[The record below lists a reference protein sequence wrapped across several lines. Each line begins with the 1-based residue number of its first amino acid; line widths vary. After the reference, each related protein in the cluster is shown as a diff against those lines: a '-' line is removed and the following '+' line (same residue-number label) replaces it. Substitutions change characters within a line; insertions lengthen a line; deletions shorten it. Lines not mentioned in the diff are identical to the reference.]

1 MTVICLLSPKTRIS
15 SPKRRVVFICGI
27 MIMRWIEVGHKF
39 MMCLFWQKRSPEEE
53 NLKEEKDQNRR
64 ESQKGNRREDRKG
77 KQKPQYGMLSNVLY
91 MVRHAAAFPR
101 VLWMLGIQ
109 VVTGVMISVVTLYMA
124 PSFLRIL
131 EEHASVAKL
140 SAVIGGFSLA
150 LILLNGLETYIKIN
164 NQSGRVA
171 VRLDIMREM
180 NRKVG
185 SCSYPLLNDQ
195 KFQDR
200 LAGAKY
206 AVSNNIAP
214 AEKIW
219 DTLYLLLK
227 NGICFCIY
235 LALMV
240 NVKPVLIVA
249 TVAITVADFV
259 VVRRFDNWNHEHQEE
274 EGEIIRKDRYL
285 YNSAR
290 DPKLAKDIRIFGMKE
305 WLWDIREDICRL
317 RRNFLNRREKNT
329 ICKNVTETLLDL
341 LRNGCI
347 YTYLLIITLQG
358 GLSASEFLLYFT
370 AASGFTGWVTGILA
384 NVTELNRQSMKI
396 SLVRELCGMKE
407 PFLFEGGRELVWEK
421 GVTYEFE
428 FRDVTFRYPDAE
440 KPVLEHFNL
449 KIKGGEKL
457 AVVGLNGAGKTTLVK
472 LLCGF
477 LDPDSGQVLLN
488 GVDIR
493 EYNRRDYYKLF
504 GAVFQEF
511 SVLGAA
517 IAENVAQ
524 SAEPDMER
532 VRSCVEQAGLKE
544 RIERFPDQYETKL
557 GKSLY
562 PEEAVELSGG
572 EMQRL
577 MLARMLYKHA
587 PVMVLDEPTAALDA
601 LAERDMYE
609 RYADFSRGNTAVFI
623 SHRLASTRFC
633 DRVILLDGGRVLEE
647 GTHEYLMEQGGKYA
661 ELFEIQSEYYKESKD

>member
-1 MTVICLLSPKTRIS
+1 M
-15 SPKRRVVFICGI
+15 F
-27 MIMRWIEVGHKF
+27 
-39 MMCLFWQKRSPEEE
+39 
-53 NLKEEKDQNRR
+53 
-64 ESQKGNRREDRKG
+64 
-77 KQKPQYGMLSNVLY
+77 SNILY
-91 MVRHAAAFPR
+91 MLRHAAAFPR

-109 VVTGVMISVVTLYMA
+109 VVTSVMISVVTLYMA

-131 EEHASVAKL
+131 EEHDSLAKL
-140 SAVIGGFSLA
+140 LAVIGGFSLM

-164 NQSGRVA
+164 NQSGRVS
-171 VRLDIMREM
+171 VRLSVMREM
-180 NRKVG
+180 NRKAG

-195 KFQDR
+195 RFQDR

-206 AVSNNIAP
+206 AVNNNIAP

-219 DTLYLLLK
+219 ETLYLLLK
-227 NGICFCIY
+227 DGICFCIY

-240 NVKPVLIVA
+240 NVKPVLVAVTIV
-249 TVAITVADFV
+249 ITVADFV
-259 VVRRFDNWNHEHQEE
+259 MVRRFDSWYHEHREE
-274 EGEIIRKDRYL
+274 EGKIIRQDRYF
-285 YNSAR
+285 YNCAR
-290 DPKLAKDIRIFGMKE
+290 NPKLAKDIRIFGMKE

-317 RRNFLNRREKNT
+317 RRNFLYRREKNT
-329 ICKNVTETLLDL
+329 ICKNVIETLLDL

-347 YTYLLIITLQG
+347 YAYLLVITLQG

-370 AASGFTGWVTGILA
+370 AAAGFTGWVTGILA
-384 NVTELNRQSMKI
+384 NVTELNRQSIKI
-396 SLVRELCGMKE
+396 SLVREFCETEE
-407 PFLFEGGRELVWEK
+407 PFRFEDGRELLWKRDNV
-421 GVTYEFE
+421 YEFE
-428 FRDVTFRYPDAE
+428 FRDVTFRYPDTE
-440 KPVLEHFNL
+440 DPVLEHFNL
-449 KIKGGEKL
+449 KIRGGEKL

-511 SVLGAA
+511 SFLGAT

-524 SAEPDMER
+524 SVEPDMER

-544 RIERFPDQYETKL
+544 RIERFPEQYETKL
-557 GKSLY
+557 GKQVY

-572 EMQRL
+572 ETQRL
-577 MLARMLYKHA
+577 MLARMLYKNA

-609 RYADFSRGNTAVFI
+609 RYADFARGSTAVYI

-633 DRVILLDGGRVLEE
+633 DRVILLDGGRILEE
-647 GTHEYLMEQGGKYA
+647 GTHEYLMKQGGRYA
-661 ELFEIQSEYYKESKD
+661 ELFEIQSRYYKDSQATGR